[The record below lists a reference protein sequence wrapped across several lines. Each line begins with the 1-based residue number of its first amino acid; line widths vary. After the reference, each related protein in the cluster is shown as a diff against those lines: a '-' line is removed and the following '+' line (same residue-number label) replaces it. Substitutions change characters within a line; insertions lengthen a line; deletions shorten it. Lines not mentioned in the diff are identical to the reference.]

1 MLVNT
6 FTLVLTQGRV
16 HMRKT
21 YHLFLAVILSFSS
34 YAAAYGEEIRDYY
47 AEPGLNPFKETLNQ
61 DLNEHIDPFSG
72 TLQHKY
78 VDMYIPG
85 NGGLDLKVSRVYTSP
100 QEALGVR
107 TVTGAGWTM
116 HFGRVV
122 IPTDYTD
129 TLCLQDLYAV
139 STKDNPSIEFPD
151 GGRELLVLDAVHG
164 TYLITKSGWRAMC
177 NGSGQGLIVT
187 SPTGTVYTMDALNTL
202 NNHWSWYTTNIRD
215 RHGNTIDVTYKTNS
229 SNFIYID
236 TVTASDGRQ
245 VKFEYLDEESATI
258 RLDKITANEQT
269 WIYRYERIEAIGPGY
284 GDNYHNLTEVIRPDG
299 LRWRYSYYP
308 YTSLDAA
315 GNYAL
320 KTVTYPYGANIT
332 YTYQHIDFT
341 PTDLSIDRTTAIAT
355 KEVSGD
361 PPGISVGP
369 GSSLPSGT
377 WRFEFEPHSP
387 ELFRTD
393 KGTWASGLDK
403 TTVRMPGGKQVFY
416 HYGYSYTGGLS
427 SGLLWLTGMLYK
439 QETRDGCS
447 ADSCAGVGSTLVD
460 EVTNGWEPRLISHEN
475 FWHGREGLDEDT
487 YVPQLARKVHS
498 RDDSGNEIRYEH
510 YDAFGN
516 AGRISESSNLTGDPD
531 KVTEISY
538 YIDREKWILHQVE
551 DETILGANGEV
562 VSHTDRSFNEDAD
575 LIAADQNGVLTSY
588 TYTAEGDLATATDAR
603 GSTTRY
609 ASYHRGS
616 AQIETHPES
625 VTLARVVNDTG
636 TAASQ
641 TNGRGFTRH
650 FTYDAMN
657 RLTGIT
663 YPRHAPVSVAWDA
676 SGKTLTRGSYEER
689 ITLDG
694 FGRVVSTA
702 RADTALGI
710 RITQTMKYDVH
721 SNKLFESYPNSEAG
735 VSYAYDLLKR
745 LTTLQHPDGT
755 LRSYV
760 YGGGGVTETD
770 ERGNTTN
777 YLYRSFGDP
786 DKDKVLVMTTEPN
799 AIYTILDYNLLNLP
813 TSVFQGDLTPTG
825 SLSGFTRRLSY
836 DSRYFLISV
845 SDPETGVTS
854 YGRDEVGNMIS
865 RQVGSSGVTA
875 YTYDTLNR
883 QVFIDYPGATPDVG
897 KSYDADGHLTK
908 LTNSQAVID
917 HRYDENDN
925 LIEKVLTLDGV
936 PYVLNFT
943 YNALD
948 GLATLTYPSG
958 RVVDYLPDAFGRP
971 TQAAPYVSAVSYH
984 PSGQLAG
991 INHANG
997 GRTEI
1002 TLNDRQWIS
1011 EFLHHGLAELHYA
1024 YDALGNVLG
1033 LTDPL
1038 NPAEDRA
1045 FGYDALNRLTS
1056 AQGRW
1061 GQGTLS
1067 YDAFGNLRSLN
1078 LGANTERYAY
1088 NGLRLRTRIHNE
1100 TTSSWY
1106 THDVYGNVRL
1116 NVEVLGLSSNAPQDR
1131 GQQYTYDDA
1140 GNLRNVLRT
1149 ENIASNP
1156 RSSQYYFDYDA
1167 LGQQIRRT
1175 APNGEIIH
1183 FVHGR
1188 TGQLLGEYT
1197 GSPQYGKEYV
1207 YLGSQFLA
1215 SARTNQP
1222 PEAQAGADET
1232 VLGGATVFLDGR
1244 ASMDPDGRIVR
1255 YAWAQTEGRP
1265 VTLSGAAAATAS
1277 FSAPVLE
1284 NTSVLGFTLTV
1295 TDDSGEEARDSVR
1308 ITVLGNAAPTADAGP
1323 DQSVRG
1329 AALVALDG
1337 TASNDTDG
1345 HIARYA
1351 WQQIGGTPVTLSG
1364 ADTAIPSFTA
1374 PRLAEAQVLSFALT
1388 VSDNLGAQATAAVH
1402 ITVFGNEPP
1411 SAHAGA
1417 DQTVPGG
1424 SRVGLDATGS
1434 TDPEGSIIVYAWSQT
1449 GGPAVSLNGGDT
1461 PIPHFMAPLSGND
1474 EVLSFTL
1481 TVSDDLGASGSD
1493 SVTITVQRVALGN
1506 QPPSAE
1512 AGVDQE
1518 LRAGGVVELNGGAST
1533 DPEGQPLR
1541 YQWTQIQGPR
1551 VRLAGASTS
1560 RARFTA
1566 PYVAIDTRLRFEL
1579 TVTDSAGLSAEDRVD
1594 IVVQPNAQGTDTQA
1608 SLTRLLTTPL
1618 RFGRTVYYPVLLS
1631 ANEPATTYLRVS
1643 DPNVVSLGAL
1653 KTTEWQVYRGPLLVT
1668 LTSGESLT
1676 VEYYSIDRAGN
1687 QGSIK
1692 TRVLQ

>member
-1 MLVNT
+1 
-6 FTLVLTQGRV
+6 
-16 HMRKT
+16 MRKS
-21 YHLFLAVILSFSS
+21 YYVFLAFVLSFGS

-47 AEPGLNPFKETLNQ
+47 AEPGLNPFKEALNQ

-139 STKDNPSIEFPD
+139 STRDNPSIEFPD

-177 NGSGQGLIVT
+177 NGSGQGLILT

-215 RHGNTIDVTYKTNS
+215 RHGNTIDVTYKTNP

-269 WIYRYERIEAIGPGY
+269 WTYRYEPIEAIGPGY

-308 YTSLDAA
+308 YTSLETA

-320 KTVTYPYGANIT
+320 ETVTYPYGANIT

-355 KEVSGD
+355 KEVSGN

-369 GSSLPSGT
+369 GSSLPGGV

-387 ELFRTD
+387 ELFFTD
-393 KGTWASGLDK
+393 KGTWTSGLDK

-447 ADSCAGVGSTLVD
+447 ADSCVGVGSTLVD

-475 FWHGREGLDEDT
+475 FWHGREGLEEDT

-498 RDDSGNEIRYEH
+498 RDDSGNEIRYER

-516 AGRISESSNLTGDPD
+516 AGRIIESSNLAGDPD
-531 KVTEISY
+531 KVTELSY

-551 DETILGANGEV
+551 DETILGVNGEV
-562 VSHTDRSFNEDAD
+562 VSHTDRSFNEDGD
-575 LIAADQNGVLTSY
+575 LIAADQNGVLRSY

-603 GSTTRY
+603 GSTTRFS
-609 ASYHRGS
+609 SYHRGS
-616 AQIETHPES
+616 AQIEEHPES

-636 TAASQ
+636 TVASQ
-641 TNGRGFTRH
+641 TNGRGFTRN
-650 FTYDAMN
+650 FTYDGTN

-663 YPRHAPVSVAWDA
+663 YPTHAPVSIVWDA
-676 SGKTLTRGSYEER
+676 SGKTLSRGSYEER
-689 ITLDG
+689 VTLDG
-694 FGRVVSTA
+694 FGRVISTT

-710 RITQTMKYDVH
+710 SITQMVKHDVH
-721 SNKLFESYPNSEAG
+721 SNKIFESYPNSEAG
-735 VSYAYDLLKR
+735 VSYAYDILKR
-745 LTTLQHPDGT
+745 LTTLQHPDGA

-760 YGGGGVTETD
+760 YGGGEVTETD

-786 DKDKVLVMTTEPN
+786 DKSKVLVQIIARN
-799 AIYTILDYNLLNLP
+799 SLYTILDYNLLNLP
-813 TSVFQGDLTPTG
+813 TSIFQGELTTTG

-836 DSRYFLISV
+836 DSRYFLASV
-845 SDPETGVTS
+845 SDPETGVTR

-883 QVFIDYPGATPDVG
+883 QVFIDYPGATPDVS

-925 LIEKVLTLDGV
+925 LIEKVLTVGGV
-936 PYVLNFT
+936 AYPLSFMYDEHD
-943 YNALD
+943 ALAN
-948 GLATLTYPSG
+948 LVYPSG
-958 RVVDYLPDAFGRP
+958 RTVDYLPDAFGRP
-971 TQAAPYVSAVSYH
+971 TRAAPYVDAVRYH
-984 PSGQLAG
+984 PGGQLAQ
-991 INHANG
+991 IVHANG
-997 GRTEI
+997 ALSDI
-1002 TLNDRQWIS
+1002 TLNDRQWVA
-1011 EFLHHGLAELHYA
+1011 ELLHHGIAEPRYQ
-1024 YDALGNVLG
+1024 YDTLGNVLE

-1038 NPAEDRA
+1038 RPGEDRS

-1067 YDAFGNLRSLN
+1067 YDAWGNLRSLN
-1078 LGANTERYAY
+1078 LGANTERYEY

-1106 THDVYGNVRL
+1106 THDVFGNVRL
-1116 NVEVLGLSSNAPQDR
+1116 DVDVLGLSSNAPQDR

-1156 RSSQYYFDYDA
+1156 TSSQYYFDYDA
-1167 LGQQIRRT
+1167 QGQQIRRT

-1188 TGQLLGEYT
+1188 AGQLLGEYG
-1197 GSPQYGKEYV
+1197 GSRRYGKEYI
-1207 YLGSQFLA
+1207 YLGSQLLA
-1215 SARTNQP
+1215 SAQTNQSP
-1222 PEAQAGADET
+1222 AAEAGADET
-1232 VLGGATVFLDGR
+1232 VLGGATVLLDGR

-1255 YAWAQTEGRP
+1255 YAWVQTEGSP
-1265 VTLSGAAAATAS
+1265 VALSGVAAATAS
-1277 FSAPVLE
+1277 FSAPVLA

-1295 TDDSGEEARDSVR
+1295 TDDSGEAAQDSVR
-1308 ITVLGNAAPTADAGP
+1308 ITVLGNSAPTADAGP

-1329 AALVALDG
+1329 AAIVALDG

-1351 WQQIGGTPVTLSG
+1351 WQQTAGTPVILSG

-1374 PRLAEAQVLSFALT
+1374 PRLPEAAVLS
-1388 VSDNLGAQATAAVH
+1388 
-1402 ITVFGNEPP
+1402 
-1411 SAHAGA
+1411 
-1417 DQTVPGG
+1417 
-1424 SRVGLDATGS
+1424 
-1434 TDPEGSIIVYAWSQT
+1434 
-1449 GGPAVSLNGGDT
+1449 
-1461 PIPHFMAPLSGND
+1461 
-1474 EVLSFTL
+1474 
-1481 TVSDDLGASGSD
+1481 
-1493 SVTITVQRVALGN
+1493 
-1506 QPPSAE
+1506 
-1512 AGVDQE
+1512 
-1518 LRAGGVVELNGGAST
+1518 
-1533 DPEGQPLR
+1533 
-1541 YQWTQIQGPR
+1541 
-1551 VRLAGASTS
+1551 
-1560 RARFTA
+1560 
-1566 PYVAIDTRLRFEL
+1566 FEL
-1579 TVTDSAGLSAEDRVD
+1579 TVTDNLGA
-1594 IVVQPNAQGTDTQA
+1594 
-1608 SLTRLLTTPL
+1608 
-1618 RFGRTVYYPVLLS
+1618 
-1631 ANEPATTYLRVS
+1631 PATAAVQHHRPRQRTPERPCGCQS
-1643 DPNVVSLGAL
+1643 NGAG
-1653 KTTEWQVYRGPLLVT
+1653 WQL
-1668 LTSGESLT
+1668 S
-1676 VEYYSIDRAGN
+1676 RA
-1687 QGSIK
+1687 
-1692 TRVLQ
+1692 